1 MRRQHK
7 GSKTMKI
14 SYFSMKKAK
23 FGTFSQVA
31 LGEKPQL
38 KMILDFNISFILD
51 QAEVSRVPCQ
61 SNMPL

>member
-14 SYFSMKKAK
+14 WYFSMKKAK
-23 FGTFSQVA
+23 FVT

>member
-1 MRRQHK
+1 
-7 GSKTMKI
+7 
-14 SYFSMKKAK
+14 MKKAK